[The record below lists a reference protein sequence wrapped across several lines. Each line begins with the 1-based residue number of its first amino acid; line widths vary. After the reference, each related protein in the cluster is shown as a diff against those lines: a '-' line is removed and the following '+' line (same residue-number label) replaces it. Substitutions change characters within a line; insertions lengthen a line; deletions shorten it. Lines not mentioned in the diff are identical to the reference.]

1 MGDLENAE
9 AFDAWLDAKSRF
21 EKLFELRAT
30 RLACDAHPE
39 YLASKWAREQARTLD
54 IPLVEVQHHH
64 AHIAS
69 VIGENGLSGAVCGIA
84 FDGTGF
90 GADGSIWGGE
100 VLLANAQAYERF
112 ANFAYVP
119 MPGGAA
125 CVKNPLR
132 MAYGVL
138 WEFDLLEHPAAKRVL
153 GALGEQADLCD
164 QMIER
169 GLNTPMTSS
178 VGRLFDAASAILGI
192 CEHPTYESEAAVL
205 WEAALGPV
213 ASPDGGST
221 DEAGVNSRYSVAIT
235 KNTATPKSTAQDTSV
250 LLFDAAPTFKAL
262 LDDMQASIPAATIA
276 RRFHSAFVEAIVNAA
291 KLAYSVYGVSTVV
304 LSGGVFMN
312 RFIIEHALAALQDE
326 GFTVAVNRELPPNDG
341 CISYGQ
347 AVIAC
352 AQDEI
357 TRNE

>member
-39 YLASKWAREQARTLD
+39 YLASKWAREQARKLD

-153 GALGEQADLCD
+153 DALGEQADLCD

-205 WEAALGPV
+205 LEAAMGPA

-235 KNTATPKSTAQDTSV
+235 KNTATSKSTAQDTSV

-262 LDDMQASIPAATIA
+262 LDDMQAGIPAATIA
-276 RRFHSAFVEAIVNAA
+276 RRFHGAFVEAIVNAA
-291 KLAYSVYGVSTVV
+291 KLAYSVYGVSTVA

-352 AQDEI
+352 AQDE
-357 TRNE
+357 TTHDE